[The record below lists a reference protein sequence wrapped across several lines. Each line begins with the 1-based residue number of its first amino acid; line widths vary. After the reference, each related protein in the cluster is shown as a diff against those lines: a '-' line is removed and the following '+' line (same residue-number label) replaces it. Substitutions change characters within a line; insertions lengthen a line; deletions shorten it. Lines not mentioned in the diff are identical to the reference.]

1 MTRMRLKMT
10 LGLGLA
16 CLLAGSVWGQIRAGQ
31 PAPDFVAKDMNG
43 RALRLSDYQGKIV
56 VLEAYNPECPFCI
69 NHYRSG
75 VMQGLQAAV
84 TSKGGVWLVIASAAP
99 GQPGYR
105 DASAAQKEFAA
116 QGMKAT
122 AWVDDASGAI
132 AKRYG
137 IKTTPQMFVLDSQGL
152 LAYQGAIDDRAAST
166 GDPRT
171 AKNYVKLAVESLLA
185 NRPVPVAET
194 QPYGSPVKQAK

>member
-1 MTRMRLKMT
+1 MKSLTLLA
-10 LGLGLA
+10 LGLT
-16 CLLAGSVWGQIRAGQ
+16 CLLAGNAWGQVRAGQ
-31 PAPDFVAKDMNG
+31 PAPDFVAKTADG
-43 RALRLSDYQGKIV
+43 RSLRLSDYQGKIV
-56 VLEAYNPECPFCI
+56 VLEAYNPDCPFCA

-75 VMQGLQAAV
+75 MMQGLQAAV

-105 DASAAQKEFAA
+105 DVAAARKEFAT

-122 AWVDDASGAI
+122 AWVDDSTGAI

-137 IKTTPQMFVLDSQGL
+137 IKTTPQMFVVDPQGK

-185 NRPVPVAET
+185 NRPVPVTET
-194 QPYGSPVKQAK
+194 TPYGTPVKLAR